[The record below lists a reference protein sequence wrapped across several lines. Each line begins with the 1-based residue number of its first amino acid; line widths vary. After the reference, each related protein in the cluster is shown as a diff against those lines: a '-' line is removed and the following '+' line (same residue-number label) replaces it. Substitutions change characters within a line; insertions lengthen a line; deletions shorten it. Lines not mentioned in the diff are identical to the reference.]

1 MEGKKRVLVF
11 IPEFPALTE
20 TFIEREISKL
30 IERGN
35 VDINVISLKK
45 GRGRLSNNIKDNI
58 TYERLDI
65 FTSISAFFTYLP
77 KLGKLTRIFKELK
90 DSGKGFLEKIYLFV
104 KAIGYTKIFN
114 QFDPDIIYAHF
125 MSTPSTIAMISSRIL
140 DIPYCISAHA
150 KDITVEAEYI
160 DEKIKSAKFVTIC
173 NRNAYEYL
181 LKVSSMEDSPNVYLI
196 YHGVDFKTLKEQVP
210 QFNVKKQVPLL
221 LSIGRLVEK
230 KGYKYLIEASKILK
244 DRGFAHEIKIIA
256 GGPLYQNTLMQIKK
270 FKLEDRVE
278 ILGEG
283 KGLPFI
289 ETAKYFRV
297 ADIFVFPSIETSS
310 GDVDGVANVLLEAAA
325 FKVPIIASDA
335 GGTTEV
341 VINNKT
347 GLVVP
352 QRDPEK
358 LANAI
363 QVLLQNKSLGY
374 ELAERAYT
382 HVSNAFN
389 LDENVEKIERLLLKW
404 TLEFL

>member
-1 MEGKKRVLVF
+1 MEGKKRVLIF

-30 IERGN
+30 VERGN
-35 VDINVISLKK
+35 VDVNVISLKK
-45 GRGRLSNNIKDNI
+45 GRGRLSDNIKDRV
-58 TYERLDI
+58 TYRRLDI
-65 FTSISAFFTYLP
+65 FTNISAFFIYLP
-77 KLGKLTRIFKELK
+77 KLSKLVQIFKELE
-90 DSGKGFLEKIYLFV
+90 DSGKGFLGKIYLFI
-104 KAIGYTKIFN
+104 KTIGYTKIFS
-114 QFDPDIIYAHF
+114 QFNPDIIYAHF
-125 MSTPSTIAMISSRIL
+125 MATPSTVVMISSKL
-140 DIPYCISAHA
+140 LGIPYCISAHA
-150 KDITVEAEYI
+150 KDITVEAEYV
-160 DEKIKSAKFVTIC
+160 DEKIGSAKFITIC
-173 NRNAYEYL
+173 NKNAYEYL
-181 LKVSSMEDSPNVYLI
+181 LNISSMENSSNVYLI
-196 YHGVDFKTLKEQVP
+196 YHGVDFKALKKQVP

-221 LSIGRLVEK
+221 LSIGRFVEK

-256 GGPLYQNTLMQIKK
+256 GGPMYQNTLMQIKK

-278 ILGEG
+278 ILGDG
-283 KGLPFI
+283 KGLPFT
-289 ETAKYFRV
+289 EAAKYFRV

-352 QRDPEK
+352 QRDSER

-363 QVLLQNKSLGY
+363 QVLLQNKTLGQ
-374 ELAERAYT
+374 ELAERSYT
-382 HVSNAFN
+382 HVSNTFN
-389 LDENVEKIERLLLKW
+389 LDENVEKIERLLL
-404 TLEFL
+404 E